1 LPSRH
6 DNAALAAGLLALG
19 YWLPSVSIVSPA
31 ARRVLGVRARVDDPD
46 GVAFTFDDGPHPEG
60 TPAMLDALAGRPAV
74 FFLAGEQVERYPAL
88 ARRIVESGH
97 EVGVHCSRHRNLM
110 RLLPRQV
117 DADLARAAAAIE
129 AATGSVPRLYRPPYG
144 ILTTAAL
151 LTARRRGWEIV
162 LWERDGRDWR
172 ADATAESIAGRVL
185 RGMRGGEIV
194 VLHDADHYSA
204 PGSWERTAA
213 ALPLILDELERRGLR
228 PVAL

>member
-1 LPSRH
+1 MRSRH
-6 DNAALAAGLLALG
+6 DNAALLAGLAALG

-31 ARRVLGVRARVDDPD
+31 VRRALGVRARVDDRD
-46 GVAFTFDDGPHPEG
+46 GVALTFDDGPHPEG
-60 TPAMLDALAGRPAV
+60 TPAVLEALGGRPAV

-117 DADLARAAAAIE
+117 EADLSRAAVAIE
-129 AATGSVPRLYRPPYG
+129 DATGMTPRLYRPPYG

-151 LTARRRGWEIV
+151 RTARRHGWEIV

-172 ADATAESIAGRVL
+172 ADATAESIAARVL
-185 RGMRGGEIV
+185 RGVRGGEIL

-204 PGSWERTAA
+204 PGSWRRTAA
-213 ALPLILDELERRGLR
+213 ALPRLLDELERRGLR
-228 PVAL
+228 AVAL

>member
-1 LPSRH
+1 M
-6 DNAALAAGLLALG
+6 
-19 YWLPSVSIVSPA
+19 
-31 ARRVLGVRARVDDPD
+31 LGVRARVDDPH
-46 GVAFTFDDGPHPEG
+46 GVGLTFDDGPHPEG
-60 TPAMLDALAGRPAV
+60 TPAILEALGGKPAV

-117 DADLARAAAAIE
+117 EADLTRAASAIE
-129 AATGSVPRLYRPPYG
+129 DATGQVPRLYRPPYG

-151 LTARRRGWEIV
+151 RAARKRGWETV

-172 ADATAESIAGRVL
+172 ADATAESISSRVL
-185 RGMRGGEIV
+185 RGVSGGEIV

-204 PGSWERTAA
+204 PGSWRRTAA
-213 ALPLILDELERRGLR
+213 ALPLILDELDGRGLR
-228 PVAL
+228 PVAVYER